1 VLVSSESH
9 VVARLRSRQQEIEQ
23 AIFATVREMVP
34 DLGAAADEYVR
45 GLRTAVAAAVEF
57 GFTGL
62 ALGEGCSLQIPV
74 EVVAQAR
81 LAARSGV
88 SLDAILRRYIVGHSL
103 LWDYVMVEADRV
115 TQMGMDSGLREMSR
129 VQTSLL
135 DQLVIGVTR
144 EHVAELERAGRSREH
159 RLLERIRLLLSS
171 ARTATLEETV
181 PTLLDLDSDYD
192 LSGEHL
198 GVIAQGACARE
209 ALQELAERLDR
220 RLLSVTPSTG
230 TLWAWLG
237 GRSVVGAADIAALV
251 GARAGRAEGPQGRT
265 GGLAGEVSLAIGEP
279 ARGLEGWRATHR
291 QAQVALLVA
300 RRQPRQ
306 LTRYADVALLAAALQ
321 DDLLAASLLE
331 VYSSPL
337 DDARGSGT
345 ALRETLRAYFAAEHN
360 VSATASALNLDR
372 GTVHNRVRES
382 ERRLGFRLHERQA
395 ELEVALRLEKLHDRS
410 TPKYPPAPS
419 LD

>member
-1 VLVSSESH
+1 M
-9 VVARLRSRQQEIEQ
+9 VARLRSRQAEIEQ
-23 AIFATVREMVP
+23 AIFVTVREMVP
-34 DLGAAADEYVR
+34 DLGTVADEYVR
-45 GLRTAVAAAVEF
+45 GLRMAVAAAVEF

-62 ALGEGCSLQIPV
+62 ALGEGCSPQIPV

-115 TQMGMDSGLREMSR
+115 TQMGRDSGLREMSR

-135 DQLVIGVTR
+135 DRLVIGVTR

-159 RLLERIRLLLSS
+159 RLLERVRLLLSS
-171 ARTATLEETV
+171 AQTVTSEEM

-198 GVIAQGACARE
+198 GVIAQGTSARE

-220 RLLSVTPSTG
+220 RLLSVMPTAG
-230 TLWAWLG
+230 IYWAWLG
-237 GRSVVGAADIAALV
+237 GRSAVGAADVVAVLAV
-251 GARAGRAEGPQGRT
+251 RAERTEHPQGRSRSPT
-265 GGLAGEVSLAIGEP
+265 GEVSLTIGEP
-279 ARGLEGWRATHR
+279 AHGLEGWRATHQ
-291 QAQVALLVA
+291 QAQIALLVA
-300 RRQPRQ
+300 QRQPRQ

-321 DDLLAASLLE
+321 DDLLASSLLE
-331 VYSSPL
+331 VYLSPL

-345 ALRETLRAYFAAEHN
+345 ALRQTLRAYFAAEHN

-395 ELEVALRLEKLHDRS
+395 ELEVALRLEKVLDRS
-410 TPKYPPAPS
+410 APEYQSAAS